1 MLTELNFEFEER
13 PYEFLDMESGEK
25 LKLQPSQIKELYKE
39 KMSEYYHDLRLRC
52 GQFKID
58 YVQADI
64 NKNFDQVLSA
74 FLIKRSKMR

>member
-1 MLTELNFEFEER
+1 
-13 PYEFLDMESGEK
+13 MESGEK

-39 KMSEYYHDLRLRC
+39 KMNEYYHDLRLKC

-74 FLIKRSKMR
+74 FLIKRSKMQ